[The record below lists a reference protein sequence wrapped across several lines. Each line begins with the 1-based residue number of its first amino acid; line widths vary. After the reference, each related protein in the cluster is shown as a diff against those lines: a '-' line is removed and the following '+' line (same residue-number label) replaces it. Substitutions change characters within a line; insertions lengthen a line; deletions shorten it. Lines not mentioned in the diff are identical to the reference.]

1 MFSLVGVFFLFF
13 LSEVFFLDKEIL
25 VFMREKG
32 FDSKILNIEYHLERN
47 YLMELKKEKV
57 S

>member
-57 S
+57 Y

>member
-13 LSEVFFLDKEIL
+13 LSEVFFLGKEIL
-25 VFMREKG
+25 VFMREEG